1 MKFTERIR
9 KPSVRRLTPLHGIAA
24 FVIIMLLFLFVFAP
38 LQYYFGMLGLALTE
52 LGLLA
57 CTLLAVRITGQSFR
71 SVFPIRLPKFGQVMG
86 TLLLW
91 AGCFLSVML
100 VTLILMCFFPEG
112 YLQVS
117 SSINSVFSTVP
128 APLRFFIVAV
138 MPAVCEEAMHRGF
151 IQYSF
156 QSIRRDWVIILCM
169 GLIFGLFH
177 MDPYRFLPTALLGI
191 GLSYVMQKT
200 HNLLLPALFHFTN
213 NFLSFLSTL
222 GAPAETAE
230 QSAAL
235 MTGPS
240 WLLPALGSYLML
252 GALAPVLLYTGSYLI
267 RRASGSLPRRSQRQ
281 TITTVIVILLLSGI
295 MLISG
300 FALLLFS
307 ASRLMNTESFL
318 QIEMS

>member
-9 KPSVRRLTPLHGIAA
+9 RPSVRRLTPLHGIAA

-128 APLRFFIVAV
+128 APLRFFIIAV

-240 WLLPALGSYLML
+240 WLLPVLGSYLML

-281 TITTVIVILLLSGI
+281 TITTVIVILLLSGT

-300 FALLLFS
+300 FALLLFN

-318 QIEMS
+318 QIGMS

>member
-1 MKFTERIR
+1 MRPCSTI
-9 KPSVRRLTPLHGIAA
+9 SACW
-24 FVIIMLLFLFVFAP
+24 
-38 LQYYFGMLGLALTE
+38 GLALTE

-91 AGCFLSVML
+91 GRLLSVGYAGDSDSHVL
-100 VTLILMCFFPEG
+100 FPEG

-128 APLRFFIVAV
+128 APLRFFIIAV

-252 GALAPVLLYTGSYLI
+252 GALAPFCFI
-267 RRASGSLPRRSQRQ
+267 QE
-281 TITTVIVILLLSGI
+281 VI
-295 MLISG
+295 
-300 FALLLFS
+300 
-307 ASRLMNTESFL
+307 
-318 QIEMS
+318 

>member
-169 GLIFGLFH
+169 
-177 MDPYRFLPTALLGI
+177 
-191 GLSYVMQKT
+191 
-200 HNLLLPALFHFTN
+200 
-213 NFLSFLSTL
+213 
-222 GAPAETAE
+222 
-230 QSAAL
+230 
-235 MTGPS
+235 
-240 WLLPALGSYLML
+240 
-252 GALAPVLLYTGSYLI
+252 
-267 RRASGSLPRRSQRQ
+267 
-281 TITTVIVILLLSGI
+281 
-295 MLISG
+295 
-300 FALLLFS
+300 
-307 ASRLMNTESFL
+307 
-318 QIEMS
+318 

>member
-112 YLQVS
+112 SLRPPRS
-117 SSINSVFSTVP
+117 
-128 APLRFFIVAV
+128 APLRS
-138 MPAVCEEAMHRGF
+138 MHRHKR
-151 IQYSF
+151 SPL
-156 QSIRRDWVIILCM
+156 D
-169 GLIFGLFH
+169 
-177 MDPYRFLPTALLGI
+177 TANP
-191 GLSYVMQKT
+191 SV
-200 HNLLLPALFHFTN
+200 PAH
-213 NFLSFLSTL
+213 S
-222 GAPAETAE
+222 AP
-230 QSAAL
+230 SAAHR
-235 MTGPS
+235 
-240 WLLPALGSYLML
+240 
-252 GALAPVLLYTGSYLI
+252 AP
-267 RRASGSLPRRSQRQ
+267 
-281 TITTVIVILLLSGI
+281 
-295 MLISG
+295 
-300 FALLLFS
+300 
-307 ASRLMNTESFL
+307 
-318 QIEMS
+318 

>member
-1 MKFTERIR
+1 
-9 KPSVRRLTPLHGIAA
+9 
-24 FVIIMLLFLFVFAP
+24 
-38 LQYYFGMLGLALTE
+38 
-52 LGLLA
+52 
-57 CTLLAVRITGQSFR
+57 
-71 SVFPIRLPKFGQVMG
+71 
-86 TLLLW
+86 
-91 AGCFLSVML
+91 
-100 VTLILMCFFPEG
+100 
-112 YLQVS
+112 
-117 SSINSVFSTVP
+117 
-128 APLRFFIVAV
+128 
-138 MPAVCEEAMHRGF
+138 MHRGF

-222 GAPAETAE
+222 GVPAETAE

-281 TITTVIVILLLSGI
+281 TITTVIVILLLSGT

-318 QIEMS
+318 QIGMS

>member
-1 MKFTERIR
+1 
-9 KPSVRRLTPLHGIAA
+9 
-24 FVIIMLLFLFVFAP
+24 
-38 LQYYFGMLGLALTE
+38 
-52 LGLLA
+52 
-57 CTLLAVRITGQSFR
+57 
-71 SVFPIRLPKFGQVMG
+71 MG

-128 APLRFFIVAV
+128 APLRFFIIAV

-191 GLSYVMQKT
+191 GYPMSCRRLTIFYCRPCFI
-200 HNLLLPALFHFTN
+200 LPIIFCR
-213 NFLSFLSTL
+213 SC
-222 GAPAETAE
+222 PR
-230 QSAAL
+230 
-235 MTGPS
+235 
-240 WLLPALGSYLML
+240 
-252 GALAPVLLYTGSYLI
+252 LAP
-267 RRASGSLPRRSQRQ
+267 RQRPQNSLPR
-281 TITTVIVILLLSGI
+281 
-295 MLISG
+295 
-300 FALLLFS
+300 
-307 ASRLMNTESFL
+307 
-318 QIEMS
+318 